1 MQIELDFLQTRARV
15 PALSWILL
23 LAGVVLF
30 IFAAERYQ
38 TLAQTEQTLK
48 LRAAELQQTSA
59 KHSALKKN
67 EAADPTK
74 SLLQADWNML
84 LKRLEETRTQTV
96 ALLSLEAN
104 AKTGQIIIQAE
115 SANEEDMIDYLERLK
130 LEPLLQNAV
139 LANHEVQEESGG
151 NAVRYTI
158 RLKWALQ

>member
-15 PALSWILL
+15 PAISLILL
-23 LAGVVLF
+23 LAGVILS
-30 IFAAERYQ
+30 IFVAERYQ

-48 LRAAELQQTSA
+48 LHAAELQQSSA

-67 EAADPTK
+67 QAADPAK
-74 SLLQADWNML
+74 SLLQVNWNQL
-84 LKRLEETRTQTV
+84 LQRLEETRTETV

-115 SANEEDMIDYLERLK
+115 SANEANMIDYLESLK

-139 LANHEVQEESGG
+139 LTNHEVQEETG
-151 NAVRYTI
+151 NSAVKFTI
-158 RLKWALQ
+158 RLKWRL